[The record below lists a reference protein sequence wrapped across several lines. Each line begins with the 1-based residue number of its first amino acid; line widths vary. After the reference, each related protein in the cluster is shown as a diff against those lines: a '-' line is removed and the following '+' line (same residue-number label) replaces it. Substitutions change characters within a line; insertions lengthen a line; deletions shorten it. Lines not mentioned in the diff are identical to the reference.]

1 MSVAEINNGSV
12 KATLKKTGTTG
23 SSKLS
28 NLLAL
33 EKAINSLEEID
44 RRLAAAR
51 RKAENRKEQEL
62 IVTRNPA
69 EELVFVRLD
78 EEKARVKHISKN
90 DVKKAPNG
98 TELRWQTESHKVS
111 TNSRKDRNGV
121 TGKESHLRSSKELC
135 LGQINSK
142 SLLASH

>member
-1 MSVAEINNGSV
+1 MINSISDEKVSVAEINNGSV

-28 NLLAL
+28 NLLAV

-44 RRLAAAR
+44 RRLAAAQ

-69 EELVFVRLD
+69 EELVFVRL
-78 EEKARVKHISKN
+78 EEQKARVKHISKN

-98 TELRWQTESHKVS
+98 TQVA
-111 TNSRKDRNGV
+111 DRI
-121 TGKESHLRSSKELC
+121 T
-135 LGQINSK
+135 
-142 SLLASH
+142 